1 MSKKCSAFSRTSNFL
16 NLTNFY
22 VKWDNHLATTWG
34 TVWILAN
41 VTPHPL
47 PFHHSPSNRIIPNAT
62 LYCSREQTLL
72 LLNSG
77 RGLPWSD
84 NLILQIS
91 YDELMHCVEHCG
103 ANFLSYNRINFAT
116 PLNFFLALSNSVLIN
131 LKRMSMEVGFC
142 CTVQKG
148 SVPMVLAMLKEN
160 NY

>member
-1 MSKKCSAFSRTSNFL
+1 MWNETIIWL
-16 NLTNFY
+16 P
-22 VKWDNHLATTWG
+22 HWG

-41 VTPHPL
+41 ITRHPL

-91 YDELMHCVEHCG
+91 YDELMHFVDHCG

-116 PLNFFLALSNSVLIN
+116 PLNFFRALSNSVLIN
-131 LKRMSMEVGFC
+131 LKKMSMEVGFC
-142 CTVQKG
+142 C
-148 SVPMVLAMLKEN
+148 SISFLACVIDNLLFLAQMGCPASMFM
-160 NY
+160 